1 MRSNWNVTLLL
12 LVAALGGAAC
22 NLSDQAMPDGMGD
35 RPNGAPCGANNQ
47 CVSSLCI
54 SSVCQANAN
63 GMGRANGSG
72 CNAVGDCASGAVAAS
87 KPVARS
93 STAHG
98 PPVQYCTQGAR
109 APTRCGSTQTPK
121 RRTVGSTI
129 SLTCP
134 LRHRTRAGPD

>member
-35 RPNGAPCGANNQ
+35 RPNGAPCSANNQ

-72 CNAVGDCASGAVAAS
+72 CTAAGDCASSGGA
-87 KPVARS
+87 KRS
-93 STAHG
+93 RALAHNTA
-98 PPVQYCTQGAR
+98 
-109 APTRCGSTQTPK
+109 
-121 RRTVGSTI
+121 VG
-129 SLTCP
+129 
-134 LRHRTRAGPD
+134 